1 MMIVQFNGKKPKI
14 DKTAFIAETAVIIGD
29 VTIEE
34 NASIWYGVVLR
45 GDTAP
50 IHIGKGTNI
59 QDNTVVHIDND
70 TPCIIK
76 DYVTVGHS
84 AVIHAAVIEKDCLVG
99 MGGTVLSGAHIEE
112 ESIIGANALVA
123 ENKKIQKGSLAVG
136 VPAKVVRPLTEE
148 ERKSI
153 HKHAVDY
160 VKLAETYKK

>member
-1 MMIVQFNGKKPKI
+1 MIVQYNGKKPKI

-34 NASIWYGVVLR
+34 NASIWYGAVLR

-50 IHIGKGTNI
+50 IYIGKETNI
-59 QDNTVVHIDND
+59 QDNTVIHIDND

-84 AVIHAAVIEKDCLVG
+84 AIIHAAIIEKNCLIG
-99 MGGTVLSGAHIEE
+99 MGATVLSGAHIEE

-123 ENKKIQKGSLAVG
+123 ENKRIQKGSLAVG
-136 VPAKVVRPLTEE
+136 VPAKVVRPLTKE

-160 VKLAETYKK
+160 AKLAEAYKK

>member
-1 MMIVQFNGKKPKI
+1 MIIVQYNRKKPKI

-29 VTIEE
+29 VTIEKY
-34 NASIWYGVVLR
+34 ASIWYGAVLR

-50 IHIGKGTNI
+50 IHIGKGTNV
-59 QDNTVVHIDND
+59 QDNTVVHVDNA
-70 TPCIIK
+70 PCIIK

-84 AVIHAAVIEKDCLVG
+84 AIIHAAVIEKNCLIG
-99 MGGTVLSGAHIEE
+99 MGATVLSGTHIEE

-123 ENKKIQKGSLAVG
+123 KNKKIQKGSLAVG
-136 VPAKVVRPLTEE
+136 VPAKVMRLLTKE

-160 VKLAETYKK
+160 TKLAEAYKK